1 MMNGPKKSDLVIVA
15 KKSRNAA
22 AGQAAGEATERRTR
36 AEGNASQQST
46 HRTQCRARVSQALER
61 VRKAARVRKKERFTA
76 LLHHISVDLL
86 RLSFYA
92 LKRNAAPGVDG
103 LRWQDYE
110 ADLESNLIS
119 LHGRVQGGTYRALPS
134 RRKYI
139 PKPDGQQRPLGITAL
154 EDKIV
159 QRAAVA
165 VLNAVYEEDFLGFS
179 YGFRPGRSQHDA
191 LDALCVGIDR
201 KKVSW
206 ILDVDIRSFFDRLSR
221 EWLVR
226 FLRHRIGD
234 ERMIRLIC
242 KWLQAGVLEEG
253 VWTDSEE
260 GTPQGATVSPLLAN
274 AYLHYVFDLWA
285 NQWRKRHAHGDM
297 VIVRYADDSI
307 LGFQHHADAMQF
319 LSDMRERLERFSLS
333 LHPEKTRL
341 IEFGRFAALNRERRG
356 LGKPETFNFLGFT
369 FICGRAR
376 AGHFF
381 VLRKTRRDRMQATL
395 RRVKDELRKRR
406 HHSIAQQGQWLRQ
419 VVQGFYA
426 YHAVPGNGRATTAF
440 RYHVTNL
447 WWSALERRGQ
457 RSRVTWT
464 RAERLFNEWLPLPV
478 TLHPWPRERFDV
490 RHLRWEPSA

>member
-1 MMNGPKKSDLVIVA
+1 MMNGPKKSDLVKVA

-22 AGQAAGEATERRTR
+22 AEQAAGEATERRTR

-61 VRKAARVRKKERFTA
+61 VRKAARARKKERFTA

-103 LRWQDYE
+103 LKWQDYE
-110 ADLESNLIS
+110 ADLESNLVG

-206 ILDVDIRSFFDRLSR
+206 ILMSTSAAFSI
-221 EWLVR
+221 
-226 FLRHRIGD
+226 
-234 ERMIRLIC
+234 
-242 KWLQAGVLEEG
+242 
-253 VWTDSEE
+253 DS
-260 GTPQGATVSPLLAN
+260 
-274 AYLHYVFDLWA
+274 
-285 NQWRKRHAHGDM
+285 
-297 VIVRYADDSI
+297 
-307 LGFQHHADAMQF
+307 
-319 LSDMRERLERFSLS
+319 
-333 LHPEKTRL
+333 
-341 IEFGRFAALNRERRG
+341 
-356 LGKPETFNFLGFT
+356 
-369 FICGRAR
+369 
-376 AGHFF
+376 
-381 VLRKTRRDRMQATL
+381 
-395 RRVKDELRKRR
+395 
-406 HHSIAQQGQWLRQ
+406 
-419 VVQGFYA
+419 
-426 YHAVPGNGRATTAF
+426 
-440 RYHVTNL
+440 
-447 WWSALERRGQ
+447 
-457 RSRVTWT
+457 
-464 RAERLFNEWLPLPV
+464 AE
-478 TLHPWPRERFDV
+478 
-490 RHLRWEPSA
+490 SG